1 MPDQARRSRA
11 TYPLH
16 RGEDGHAGE
25 GHPASRQQV
34 GDAPA
39 EQQAGRRRE
48 QQVGGDEPLQVG
60 AAEVQRVADGRGSA
74 PQGTAPSGPIARGE
88 LPAVPGHRRRH
99 SWSRWRCAG
108 GSRTRYAWSWWR
120 AACHR
125 DVERGRP
132 EYVRKGPSGVVSG
145 PVDALARSHLRSAVG
160 GLVAPSY
167 SILGLL
173 AAQVRS
179 KHVRRVAVAI
189 VTAVVVRRVVRGSVW
204 PDCFLHV
211 LQPLPT
217 GPLAKDHARQH
228 MYRVTGHVAP
238 FERIP
243 VAPPR
248 GSLVCEAVHGSAE
261 NGLRACVR
269 DPRRL
274 WVSGVRGRAGG

>member
-60 AAEVQRVADGRGSA
+60 GAASRRWPGFRTARYSTFRTDCAWGTARGSGSPSAALVVEVAVCGRVEDEVRLVLVAGRVSSRRRTGATGIRSKGPIRRRLWSRRCAGAVTSSVSGRWVGRTELFDFGALGSASAKQARTWGGCRDCDGRGRA
-74 PQGTAPSGPIARGE
+74 PSRSRISVARLLLARPTAPTY
-88 LPAVPGHRRRH
+88 
-99 SWSRWRCAG
+99 
-108 GSRTRYAWSWWR
+108 RTVGQRPR
-120 AACHR
+120 AAAHVQGYR
-125 DVERGRP
+125 PGGPFRTYSGR
-132 EYVRKGPSGVVSG
+132 
-145 PVDALARSHLRSAVG
+145 
-160 GLVAPSY
+160 
-167 SILGLL
+167 
-173 AAQVRS
+173 
-179 KHVRRVAVAI
+179 
-189 VTAVVVRRVVRGSVW
+189 
-204 PDCFLHV
+204 
-211 LQPLPT
+211 
-217 GPLAKDHARQH
+217 
-228 MYRVTGHVAP
+228 
-238 FERIP
+238 
-243 VAPPR
+243 PPR

>member
-60 AAEVQRVADGRGSA
+60 AAEVQRVDDGRGSA
-74 PQGTAPSGPIARGE
+74 PPGTAPSGPIARGE

-173 AAQVRS
+173 AAAS
-179 KHVRRVAVAI
+179 
-189 VTAVVVRRVVRGSVW
+189 
-204 PDCFLHV
+204 
-211 LQPLPT
+211 
-217 GPLAKDHARQH
+217 AKQAR
-228 MYRVTGHVAP
+228 TSGWL
-238 FERIP
+238 
-243 VAPPR
+243 
-248 GSLVCEAVHGSAE
+248 S
-261 NGLRACVR
+261 
-269 DPRRL
+269 RL
-274 WVSGVRGRAGG
+274 

>member
-60 AAEVQRVADGRGSA
+60 AAEVQRVGDGRGSA

-189 VTAVVVRRVVRGSVW
+189 VTAVVVAPSRSRISVARLLLAR
-204 PDCFLHV
+204 PTAPTYRTVGQRPRAAAHV
-211 LQPLPT
+211 QGYRPG
-217 GPLAKDHARQH
+217 GPFRT
-228 MYRVTGHVAP
+228 YSGR
-238 FERIP
+238 
-243 VAPPR
+243 PPR
-248 GSLVCEAVHGSAE
+248 ASLVCEAVHGSAE